1 VQYLI
6 AHSEIHIEK
15 GKEKMREL
23 TKFILVPVLVVS
35 AILLAMSTVHAVS
48 VTATITAD
56 NHYALYTGSAN
67 TITSNIM
74 LQNESGSLGNP
85 GQFNWSLPETVTF
98 DMALGDYIYVA
109 GWSDDSVAQG
119 WIGQFV
125 TPMGTI
131 LSNKENWEV
140 LLTGT
145 DLDDESAAPAPGAVT
160 AKISN
165 AVWSPVLF
173 SSDNGVSPWGT
184 IFGISAE
191 ADWIWGSSLIPGS
204 ALGEYQIFRT
214 QVNPVP
220 EPATMLL
227 LGTGLIGLAGFGRK
241 KLLKKP

>member
-1 VQYLI
+1 
-6 AHSEIHIEK
+6 
-15 GKEKMREL
+15 MRKA
-23 TKFILVPVLVVS
+23 TKFILVPVLVVM
-35 AILLAMSTVHAVS
+35 AVLLAMSAVQAVP

-67 TITSNIM
+67 TITSNII

-98 DMALGDYIYVA
+98 DIALGDYIYVA

-131 LSNKENWEV
+131 LSNRENWEV

-145 DLDDESAAPAPGAVT
+145 DLDDGSAAPAPGAVT
-160 AKISN
+160 GKISN

-184 IFGISAE
+184 ISGISAE

-241 KLLKKP
+241 RFLKK